1 MHFKKTTLQNNM
13 KLKPINLFDVAAKA
27 LAKSL
32 HNESDWRVLFAI
44 CSKCEDGTEGLR
56 CIRSVQNF
64 MAEEIGYTKAAF
76 ARLCVSNGLRC
87 LKPEVLKMVLI
98 NQQRMR
104 PSAREWINSL
114 V

>member
-1 MHFKKTTLQNNM
+1 M
-13 KLKPINLFDVAAKA
+13 KSKPINLFDVAAKA

-56 CIRSVQNF
+56 CIRSVQNY
-64 MAEEIGYTKAAF
+64 MADQIGYTKAAF
-76 ARLCVSNGLRC
+76 ARLCVSHGLRC

-98 NQQRMR
+98 NQQRVR
-104 PSAREWINSL
+104 PSARAWLKSL
-114 V
+114 DT